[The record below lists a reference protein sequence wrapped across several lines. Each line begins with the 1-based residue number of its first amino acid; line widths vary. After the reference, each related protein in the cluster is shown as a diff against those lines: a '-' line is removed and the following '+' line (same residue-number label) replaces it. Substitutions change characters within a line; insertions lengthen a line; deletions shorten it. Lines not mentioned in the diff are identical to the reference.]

1 LVRLNSIT
9 NIRNSWR
16 KKIGE
21 NWLTVTDRAFY
32 TITPLA
38 RDEEALEIHLT
49 MRIFSTETILLYKH
63 STFFTEKYEIFTR
76 RAFFFQMKHLL
87 VTQRSLRKAC
97 LEAGYDRN
105 KMTAD
110 QVLAFLC
117 QKTLPSTEFI
127 DDFLYKNHYR
137 SEENRQSCRDLLKE
151 TKRTCLSLAGCCA
164 PLVRKWDPPVRK

>member
-1 LVRLNSIT
+1 MDDTDVLRILNASSISNGT
-9 NIRNSWR
+9 
-16 KKIGE
+16 
-21 NWLTVTDRAFY
+21 LAHRAC
-32 TITPLA
+32 L
-38 RDEEALEIHLT
+38 RGV
-49 MRIFSTETILLYKH
+49 
-63 STFFTEKYEIFTR
+63 EKSDYAT
-76 RAFFFQMKHLL
+76 MKHLL

-110 QVLAFLC
+110 QILQC

-164 PLVRKWDPPVRK
+164 AAIRRCEDQLKSSTLHERLSETTDRLIRRHNECEKNMMDTFKLFRTLNDDRRRR